1 MYLFSL
7 KWSKPSLDDKNSI
20 LGIGHMC
27 TVLWNLDYK
36 KSLIFSFFFHIF
48 EKESNLSSCL
58 LSLARS
64 LKSISFEG
72 YGREM
77 EKVPF
82 LVQTYQYARS
92 LFLAWEWE
100 GAWPSLPWVRLH
112 LLSAAGSWRG
122 LSCVSPFCP
131 LQITEMP
138 LMTALTTDRGLVL
151 RGSQDSLLGW
161 VPPAPTL
168 PFPYQMVWLQRL
180 YNWETNN
187 APPLVGIE

>member
-36 KSLIFSFFFHIF
+36 KSLIFSFFFPIF

-100 GAWPSLPWVRLH
+100 GAWPSLAQRSWQLTRAQLCVTIQPPADYRDAPHDSPHHRPWAASQRLPG
-112 LLSAAGSWRG
+112 LLAG
-122 LSCVSPFCP
+122 LSPTCTHAAIPIP
-131 LQITEMP
+131 DGMATE
-138 LMTALTTDRGLVL
+138 VL
-151 RGSQDSLLGW
+151 
-161 VPPAPTL
+161 
-168 PFPYQMVWLQRL
+168 
-180 YNWETNN
+180 
-187 APPLVGIE
+187 